1 MVVAEKG
8 LIAAMNAARKS
19 TGYKVGRD
27 DSCIFIYTFGWMVRF
42 KIKKVPRKVLGLLA
56 EHLGELPARNIAY
69 EVKKRDVQE
78 CMFQVSSYEVSMFFR
93 TGYGHRLA
101 KTGFTYNGEP
111 LWLDVVEE
119 KGVQIPPKYEALVDS
134 NEPCILEDGAI
145 TIQGDHSLVA
155 FILPKVAEGDKELME
170 RLGQV
175 IAI

>member
-8 LIAAMNAARKS
+8 LIAAMNAAKNS

-27 DSCIFIYTFGWMVRF
+27 DSRIFIYTIGWMVRF
-42 KIKKVPRKVLGLLA
+42 QTKKVPRKVLGLLA
-56 EHLGELPARNIAY
+56 EHLGELPARNTAY

-93 TGYGHRLA
+93 TGNGHRLA
-101 KTGFTYNGEP
+101 KTGFTYNGES

-119 KGVQIPPKYEALVDS
+119 KAVQIPPKDEALVDS
-134 NEPCILEDGAI
+134 NEPCILEDGVV

-155 FILPKVAEGDKELME
+155 FILPKVAEGDKDLMA
-170 RLGQV
+170 RLGAV
-175 IAI
+175 IAE